1 MTSRGTVP
9 LNWDIYVFPFVYQI
23 PRKRREQKNLPFWFL
38 IRYQCDGVKETRFVL
53 NNVWPKWPMSAVV
66 SSCLFKQPIMGDY
79 SLTSNAINPSS
90 QLTPYLIIDF
100 IMITYYWLR
109 TQHWAL
115 HFSIRIVLRD
125 LQLYRKKVGIAENF
139 LISEITRSLACF
151 FLKWIYFFSVRT
163 FYILSLG
170 QRWRK

>member
-1 MTSRGTVP
+1 MVLFLWIEIFMFSLLSIKFP
-9 LNWDIYVFPFVYQI
+9 EKEENKKIYLSDSLV
-23 PRKRREQKNLPFWFL
+23 
-38 IRYQCDGVKETRFVL
+38 RYQCNGVKETRFVL

-109 TQHWAL
+109 TQHWVL
-115 HFSIRIVLRD
+115 HFSIWIVLRD

-170 QRWRK
+170 SRWRK